1 MTKLQARGA
10 LVEVDDYQS
19 DVGPDKLDAA
29 NIREGEKAR
38 TEMTHPTEDVE
49 MPQSPKLTHYLLDTD
64 SLGTEEED
72 CILRRMSGEK
82 KKEKR
87 KEKKREQ
94 KEKEKEK
101 NKKGYLRFCLA
112 QSIPSRCLWSPD

>member
-82 KKEKR
+82 KKK
-87 KEKKREQ
+87 KEKKK
-94 KEKEKEK
+94 KE
-101 NKKGYLRFCLA
+101 NKKKKKKRKIRKDTSGSA
-112 QSIPSRCLWSPD
+112 